1 MQARRRRFPRRCH
14 RTDGRFDHALCCVEP
29 MPQRNNSSIFAI
41 GQPLT
46 SLLRISARYG
56 LGSMSCSFA
65 VSISEAMQAASKQ
78 EHISRDHKKSR
89 ARYEPA
95 PDGGGDA
102 TGQYD
107 RWAGLLRGSHGP

>member
-14 RTDGRFDHALCCVEP
+14 RTDGRFDHAARRALLCWTHA
-29 MPQRNNSSIFAI
+29 QGNNSSIFAI

-65 VSISEAMQAASKQ
+65 VSISEAMQAQ
-78 EHISRDHKKSR
+78 LT
-89 ARYEPA
+89 A
-95 PDGGGDA
+95 P
-102 TGQYD
+102 
-107 RWAGLLRGSHGP
+107 